1 MRRTLLR
8 GWGTVLIKTAVT
20 ARFLANHMK
29 PFEPSDKV
37 GVTQIPS

>member
-1 MRRTLLR
+1 M
-8 GWGTVLIKTAVT
+8 

-37 GVTQIPS
+37 GGTQINFERRLKAWNCSV